1 MPLKTAGSTSTT
13 QLSSIADTTIMTDQ
27 TFLMRYADNELPR
40 FDGSVY
46 AIKCSTVVKHKGVDV
61 QGVTTTDLHEGDDIV
76 YQYTYKHG
84 RTRLWKGVVVR
95 TESNTVQLVLSESSA
110 NSDADCVSDAGSNN
124 EAKRTSAQS
133 ETILKGKRKSRKRTQ
148 KKAENLPPKKKAKGG
163 ECTCTYIGLIC
174 CWWVCC
180 LLLVGLIFV
189 VGGFVLLLVGLICC
203 WWVCCLLVGLFCCWW
218 VCFVVGGFVLLLVGL
233 ICCWWVCFVVGGF
246 DLLLVGLFF
255 VVVVVSFFF
264 LVGELPISFWFQ
276 YFEITVTSC
285 QLDFVF
291 KML

>member
-1 MPLKTAGSTSTT
+1 
-13 QLSSIADTTIMTDQ
+13 MTDQ
-27 TFLMRYADNELPR
+27 TFLMRYADNESPR

-95 TESNTVQLVLSESSA
+95 TESDTVQLVLSESSA
-110 NSDADCVSDAGSNN
+110 NSDADCISDASAGSNN

-148 KKAENLPPKKKAKGG
+148 KKAENLPPKKVKGG

-180 LLLVGLIFV
+180 LLLVGLLFV
-189 VGGFVLLLVGLICC
+189 VGGFVVCCWWVCCLLLVGLLFVVGGFVVCCWWVCCLLVGLICC
-203 WWVCCLLVGLFCCWW
+203 WWVCCCWW
-218 VCFVVGGFVLLLVGL
+218 V
-233 ICCWWVCFVVGGF
+233 
-246 DLLLVGLFF
+246 
-255 VVVVVSFFF
+255 
-264 LVGELPISFWFQ
+264 
-276 YFEITVTSC
+276 
-285 QLDFVF
+285 
-291 KML
+291 